1 MVKRNSLENKF
12 LPDIFLMDMR
22 MIAFVKAREKN
33 VAVIKI
39 CHD

>member
-1 MVKRNSLENKF
+1 MVKRNSLEYNF

-33 VAVIKI
+33 VEVIKI